1 MEQDVLSLQD
11 KISSTLTRGDTT
23 IQKAATVCDVGEM
36 TQKHKNAVDMWN
48 TLKEDLAKKSG
59 QLAEINRL
67 SDIYNGQRDNL
78 SAWISL
84 LDDKLGWQQP
94 IGQDQ
99 ETVAKQLSDAQS
111 LQSDLS
117 RRTAELEMVKKNGQ
131 KLMLLADVDQDKIQ
145 QQMDD
150 MESKWLHLSTG
161 KLFSYLTGI

>member
-11 KISSTLTRGDTT
+11 KVNSTLTRGDTT

-94 IGQDQ
+94 IGHDR

-111 LQSDLS
+111 LQSDFT

-145 QQMDD
+145 QQLDD

-161 KLFSYLTGI
+161 KLFSL

>member
-1 MEQDVLSLQD
+1 M
-11 KISSTLTRGDTT
+11 
-23 IQKAATVCDVGEM
+23 CDVGEI
-36 TQKHKNAVDMWN
+36 TQKHKNAVDLWN

-94 IGQDQ
+94 IGHDR

-111 LQSDLS
+111 LQSDLT
-117 RRTAELEMVKKNGQ
+117 RRTAELEMAKKNGQ
-131 KLMLLADVDQDKIQ
+131 KLMLLGDVDQDKVQ
-145 QQMDD
+145 QQMDN
-150 MESKWLHLSTG
+150 MESKWLSLSTG
-161 KLFSYLTGI
+161 KYSLSETQSGRAFHLCTCG